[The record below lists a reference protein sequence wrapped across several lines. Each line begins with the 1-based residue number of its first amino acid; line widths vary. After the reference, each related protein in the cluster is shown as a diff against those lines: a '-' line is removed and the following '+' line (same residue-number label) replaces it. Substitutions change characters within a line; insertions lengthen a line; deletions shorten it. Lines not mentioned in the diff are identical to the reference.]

1 MKAEGVWRRD
11 GSVLV
16 PWSSEARTII
26 TTLAPGGMCS
36 GQLWID
42 RNPRQLAYY
51 WALVNLVAEAT
62 GELPDRISDWIKIKL
77 NIYSPYIDPVGRL
90 QIEIGSLSPRTM
102 DAVDFT
108 AFMDR
113 AIVLLAERIG
123 AAPKDLRRE
132 WNLKIRTYA

>member
-51 WALVNLVAEAT
+51 WAL
-62 GELPDRISDWIKIKL
+62 
-77 NIYSPYIDPVGRL
+77 DPVGRL